1 MTLSALDPGTDRFR
15 RAIAAI
21 DEINAEDPTR
31 EEAEGGE
38 TAAALVY
45 GRRMSGWLLRLAPD
59 ASEALRLAA
68 RAQHIGRW
76 KSPRASYPGGLEGYL
91 RWRSDLA
98 RFHAETAAA
107 ILAEAGYE
115 SVLINRVGAL
125 LQKKRLK
132 RDAEAQTL
140 EDAAC
145 LVFLEHE
152 FTTFSRKHE
161 DDKVIDIVHK
171 TLVKMST
178 QGRTEAAKLV
188 MALPLDQQELVQRA
202 MAKLS

>member
-1 MTLSALDPGTDRFR
+1 MSPGALDPGPDRFR
-15 RAIAAI
+15 AAIAAM
-21 DEINAEDPTR
+21 DAFNAEDPTL
-31 EEAEGGE
+31 ETAEGGDQP
-38 TAAALVY
+38 AALLY

-76 KSPRASYPGGLEGYL
+76 KSPRGAYPVGREGYL
-91 RWRSDLA
+91 KWRGDLA
-98 RFHAETAAA
+98 RFHADTAAA

-115 SVLINRVGAL
+115 SAVIARVEAL

-140 EDAAC
+140 EDGAC

-152 FTTFSRKHE
+152 FTEFSRKHE
-161 DDKVIDIVHK
+161 DEKVVDIVAK
-171 TLVKMST
+171 TLAKMSDR
-178 QGRTEAAKLV
+178 GRAEAAKLTP
-188 MALPLDQQELVQRA
+188 ALPADRRALVARA
-202 MAKLS
+202 MAEIS